1 LSILPLQHRIHEW
14 SDERTLYTTSLQ
26 ASPGSYVLYHNLGV
40 LEEEAG
46 RTGSAL
52 SLYRKAIELKPDYF
66 IGRKDL
72 ANFYLRTNNL
82 PEARRAYTEFLRDY
96 PDNREVQLNLASV
109 MLAEGDRDSAITLLR
124 MLVSTDRD
132 FVEAQVDLG
141 VALLGNNNAEARSH
155 LEAALRLKPTSPEA
169 AYNLGLLEENAG
181 HVDEARKLYWQALL
195 YRPDYQKAADRLRAL
210 K

>member
-1 LSILPLQHRIHEW
+1 
-14 SDERTLYTTSLQ
+14 
-26 ASPGSYVLYHNLGV
+26 VLYHNLGV

-46 RTGSAL
+46 RTEAAL

-82 PEARRAYTEFLRDY
+82 PEAKHAYTEFLGDY
-96 PDNREVQLNLASV
+96 PDNREIQLNLASV
-109 MLAEGDRDSAITLLR
+109 LLAQGDSDLATRLLQ
-124 MLVSTDRD
+124 MLVSRD
-132 FVEAQVDLG
+132 PDFAEAQVDLG
-141 VALLGNNNAEARSH
+141 VALLGRNNAEARSH
-155 LEAALRLKPTSPEA
+155 LEAALRLKPDSPEA

-181 HVDEARKLYWQALL
+181 HLDEARRLYRQALTH
-195 YRPDYQKAADRLRAL
+195 RPDYQRAADRLRAL